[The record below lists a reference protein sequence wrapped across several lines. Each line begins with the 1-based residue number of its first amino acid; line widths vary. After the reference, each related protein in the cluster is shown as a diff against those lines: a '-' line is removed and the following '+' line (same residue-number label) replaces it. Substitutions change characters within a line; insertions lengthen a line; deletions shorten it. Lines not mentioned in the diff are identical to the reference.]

1 MTDNDSKENQ
11 VVCALGLD
19 PEKVWTEF
27 SKIDVVLENTNK
39 IVKRLDEQNGRI
51 RSNEVKIAIV
61 MSASGVVIAV
71 LTILKLMGHL

>member
-11 VVCALGLD
+11 AVCPLGLH

>member
-1 MTDNDSKENQ
+1 MRDNDSKENQ
-11 VVCALGLD
+11 AVCALGLD

>member
-11 VVCALGLD
+11 AVCALGLD

-27 SKIDVVLENTNK
+27 SKIDTVLENTNK

-51 RSNEVKIAIV
+51 RSNEVKIAVV